1 MKGPIY
7 RVMIGLIALSV
18 SAILVGLWV
27 ARDQSLAEQQRD
39 GTIRIGYAIEPP
51 YALLKP
57 GGEVSGAFPA
67 AARRLAKELGIERIE
82 WIQTDFDALIPGLDS
97 GRFDV
102 IAAGM
107 YITRERAQRVAFSEP
122 LLHVQQG
129 LLVRAGNPLK
139 LSSYQEAVSRPDV
152 RLAVI
157 AGAVEERLLRR
168 MGIPENRIVVVP
180 DASTGR
186 VAVESGVVEGLA
198 LSSPT
203 IRMMA
208 ARDELGQTTVAQ
220 PFEQPAPAF
229 TQENGYA
236 AFAFR
241 TADRQLLAAWNTALR
256 SFIGSPEHLQLMTE
270 FGFSEAELPGPMTM
284 EEILAQ

>member
-1 MKGPIY
+1 MNGPIY
-7 RVMIGLIALSV
+7 RVLIALIALSTLT
-18 SAILVGLWV
+18 IMVGLWV
-27 ARDQSLAEQQRD
+27 ARDQSLDKRRRD

-51 YALLKP
+51 YALIEP
-57 GGEVSGAFPA
+57 GGEVSGTFPA
-67 AARRLAKELGIERIE
+67 VARRLANELGIERIE
-82 WIQTDFDALIPGLDS
+82 WIQTDFDALIPGLEA

-129 LLVRAGNPLK
+129 LLVRAGNPQQLT
-139 LSSYQEAVSRPDV
+139 SYQEVVSRPDV

-157 AGAVEERLLRR
+157 AGAVEEMLLRR
-168 MGIPENRIVVVP
+168 MGMPEHRIVVVP

-186 VAVESGVVEGLA
+186 VAVESGVVDGLA

-220 PFEQPAPAF
+220 PFEQPDPAF
-229 TQENGYA
+229 TQRNGYA

-256 SFIGSPEHLQLMTE
+256 SFIGSPEHLQLIAE
-270 FGFSEAELPGPMTM
+270 YGLSEAELPGSMTM